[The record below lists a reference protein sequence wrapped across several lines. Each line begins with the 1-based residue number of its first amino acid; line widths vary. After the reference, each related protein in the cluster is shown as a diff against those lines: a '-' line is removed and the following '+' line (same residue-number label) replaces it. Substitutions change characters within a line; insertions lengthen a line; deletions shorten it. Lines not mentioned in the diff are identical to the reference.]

1 MFMLFSN
8 SNEQKIPIV
17 VGSMM
22 ASTVILAG
30 YDNIDW
36 LHFLVIWQNVVV
48 VVDDDDDDDDV
59 ADAAAADDDDD
70 DDVIWY

>member
-1 MFMLFSN
+1 MFLLFSN

-17 VGSMM
+17 VDSMM

-48 VVDDDDDDDDV
+48 VDDDDDDDDDDV
-59 ADAAAADDDDD
+59 VAAAAAADDDD
-70 DDVIWY
+70 VIWY